1 MERNNRILYEKI
13 MTEAAKKVKK
23 MINDADEGRM
33 SFDSDLTNAF
43 SKKLN
48 KENNDS
54 PEMKKTKGELSV
66 ISLMNYIAEYINKNL
81 SDEKR
86 KAGAQ
91 NLVNELKRVQKDTSK
106 QQFFFD
112 QIIKQIKNNHLL

>member
-1 MERNNRILYEKI
+1 MKNSIEEDGEVSSYPDV
-13 MTEAAKKVKK
+13 TKK

-43 SKKLN
+43 SKKPN
-48 KENNDS
+48 KANNDS

-66 ISLMNYIAEYINKNL
+66 ISLMNYIAGYINKNL

-91 NLVNELKRVQKDTSK
+91 NLVDELKRVQKDQSK

-112 QIIKQIKNNHLL
+112 QIIKQIKK